1 MMERLFLFR
10 SALRKLR
17 NNGGKMDADI
27 RFYLGIACVLLLAG
41 AALFLWDAFGR
52 ARTRRLIAFLPTSK
66 AKGVFI
72 GLVELSGTAES
83 ERGAG
88 MNAPMSGRPCVYVKT
103 KIEEKRIET
112 RTTKNSDGES
122 VTKTE
127 AVWKTLA
134 ESESRT
140 PFYLRDETGAVRV
153 DPKGAEIVAEK
164 FVEETLDRS
173 APEYFKWAG
182 GRSELP
188 NSCGIRRFTEV
199 GVPLGSAVYVL
210 GKSRVRKDV
219 VAVEIAKDETE
230 PTFLIVAGTEEKA
243 RKDASFSEKLAL
255 TAAFLCAVGFGA
267 CVPGLW
273 NAERSAIGI
282 GAAIGG
288 GVCVALWILRAGLD
302 YVNSFVEFK
311 RRVEQAKSNIDI
323 ELKRRADLIPALVE
337 ATRAA
342 GEHEKNVQETLAAL
356 RSQEAILRVDDAE
369 NGGAVATAPRLLALV
384 ENAPELKADA
394 AFASLRQ
401 GVVDAEDRI
410 ALAREY
416 YNNIAENYETRRQT
430 FPHSLVA
437 ALWRLPAA
445 KFFATEGFEPKTVD
459 VELEA

>member
-1 MMERLFLFR
+1 
-10 SALRKLR
+10 
-17 NNGGKMDADI
+17 MDGDM
-27 RFYLGIACVLLLAG
+27 RFYLGIACVLFLAG
-41 AALFLWDAFGR
+41 AAIFLWDAFGR
-52 ARTRRLIAFLPTSK
+52 MRTRRLIAFLPTSK

-72 GLVELSGTAES
+72 GLVELSGTAEC
-83 ERGAG
+83 ERGEALK
-88 MNAPMSGRPCVYVKT
+88 ASMSGRSCVYVKT

-127 AVWKTLA
+127 AVWKTLV
-134 ESESRT
+134 ENESRA

-153 DPKGAEIVAEK
+153 DPNDAEIVAEK

-173 APEYFKWAG
+173 APDYFKWAG
-182 GRSELP
+182 GRAELP

-199 GVPLGSAVYVL
+199 GVPLGSPLYVL
-210 GKSRVRKDV
+210 GKARVRKDV
-219 VAVEIAKDETE
+219 VAAEIAKDETE
-230 PTFLIVAGTEEKA
+230 PTFLIVAGNEEKA
-243 RKDASFSEKLAL
+243 RKGANCEEKLAL
-255 TAAFLCAVGFGA
+255 GLAFAFAVGFGA
-267 CVPGLW
+267 CLPGVW
-273 NAERSAIGI
+273 GAERSAIGI

-288 GVCVALWILRAGLD
+288 GVCVALWASRALLA
-302 YVNSFVEFK
+302 YVNSFVEF
-311 RRVEQAKSNIDI
+311 RRFVDRAKSNIDV
-323 ELKRRADLIPALVE
+323 ELKRRADLLPALVE

-356 RSQEAILRVDDAE
+356 RSQEAILRVDGAE
-369 NGGAVATAPRLLALV
+369 NGGAFATAPRLLALV

-416 YNNIAENYETRRQT
+416 YNNIAANYETRRQT

-437 ALWRLPAA
+437 ALWRLPKA
-445 KFFATEGFEPKTVD
+445 KFFEAEGFEAKTVD
-459 VELEA
+459 VDLDA

>member
-1 MMERLFLFR
+1 
-10 SALRKLR
+10 
-17 NNGGKMDADI
+17 MDADI
-27 RFYLGIACVLLLAG
+27 RFYLGIACLLLLAG
-41 AALFLWDAFGR
+41 AAIFLWDAFGR

-72 GLVELSGTAES
+72 GLVELSGTAEC
-83 ERGAG
+83 ERGEG
-88 MNAPMSGRPCVYVKT
+88 TVAPMSGRSCVYVKT

-127 AVWKTLA
+127 AVWKTLS
-134 ESESRT
+134 ENESRA

-173 APEYFKWAG
+173 APEYFKWAD

-199 GVPLGSAVYVL
+199 GVPLSSAVYVL

-230 PTFLIVAGTEEKA
+230 PTFLIVCGDEEKA
-243 RKDASFSEKLAL
+243 RKDANFSEKLAL
-255 TAAFLCAVGFGA
+255 AAAFFCAVGFGA
-267 CVPGLW
+267 CLPGVW
-273 NAERSAIGI
+273 GAERTAIGF
-282 GAAIGG
+282 GALWGG

-311 RRVEQAKSNIDI
+311 RRVDQAKSNIDV
-323 ELKRRADLIPALVE
+323 ELKRRADLIPALADAVKLT
-337 ATRAA
+337 AR
-342 GEHEKNVQETLAAL
+342 HERDVQETLAAL
-356 RSQEAILRVDDAE
+356 RSQETILRVDVVSTNGATSGTAE
-369 NGGAVATAPRLLALV
+369 ATALAPRLLALV
-384 ENAPELKADA
+384 EGAPELGADKN
-394 AFASLRQ
+394 FANLRQ

-416 YNNIAENYETRRQT
+416 YNNITENYETRRRT

-437 ALWRLPAA
+437 ALWRLPEA
-445 KFFATEGFEPKTVD
+445 KFFEAKGFEAKTVD
-459 VELEA
+459 VDLGT

>member
-1 MMERLFLFR
+1 MWDDM
-10 SALRKLR
+10 
-17 NNGGKMDADI
+17 
-27 RFYLGIACVLLLAG
+27 RFYLLFACVLLLAG
-41 AALFLWDAFGR
+41 AAIFLWDAFGR

-72 GLVELSGTAES
+72 GLVELSGTAEC
-83 ERGAG
+83 ERGKALE
-88 MNAPMSGRPCVYVKT
+88 APMSGRACVYVKT

-134 ESESRT
+134 EDESRA

-153 DPKGAEIVAEK
+153 DPRGAEIVAEK

-173 APEYFKWAG
+173 APEYFKWAS
-182 GRSELP
+182 GRSELS
-188 NSCGIRRFTEV
+188 NSCGTRRFTEV
-199 GVPLGSAVYVL
+199 GIPLSSDVYVL
-210 GKSRVRKDV
+210 GKSRVRKDA

-243 RKDASFSEKLAL
+243 RKDANFSEKLAL
-255 TAAFLCAVGFGA
+255 AAAFLCAVGFGA
-267 CVPGLW
+267 CVPGIW

-282 GAAIGG
+282 GAALGG
-288 GVCVALWILRAGLD
+288 GVCVALWFLRLSLD

-311 RRVEQAKSNIDI
+311 RRVDQAKSNVDV
-323 ELKRRADLIPALVE
+323 ELKRRADLLPALANAARGAAAQ
-337 ATRAA
+337 AT
-342 GEHEKNVQETLAAL
+342 ELQSLLARL
-356 RSQEAILRVDDAE
+356 RSQGTILRVDAASTNDATFGTAE
-369 NGGAVATAPRLLALV
+369 TTALASRLFALDEKYPQLAAEAT
-384 ENAPELKADA
+384 
-394 AFASLRQ
+394 FAKLRQ
-401 GVVDAEDRI
+401 NVVDAEDRI

-437 ALWRLPAA
+437 ALWRLPKAR
-445 KFFATEGFEPKTVD
+445 FFEAEGFDAKTVDDDFDAKTVD
-459 VELEA
+459 VDLEA